1 MNCLYIW
8 RFQPFHIWHLDVIN
22 QIFDHRYQKIII
34 WVWSSNIKDEKNPW
48 SYPERVKFIESW
60 LKDRWI
66 DMDRFVI
73 VGIPDFS
80 DDEDRLSFIT
90 STIDFASVMSGNP
103 WVVDLF
109 RSNNFLVLDEIER
122 IPIHASD
129 IRNMLQQWNIE
140 EARKRLTPT
149 VYASLT

>member
-1 MNCLYIW
+1 
-8 RFQPFHIWHLDVIN
+8 
-22 QIFDHRYQKIII
+22 
-34 WVWSSNIKDEKNPW
+34 
-48 SYPERVKFIESW
+48 
-60 LKDRWI
+60 
-66 DMDRFVI
+66 
-73 VGIPDFS
+73 
-80 DDEDRLSFIT
+80 
-90 STIDFASVMSGNP
+90 
-103 WVVDLF
+103 LF

>member
-1 MNCLYIW
+1 
-8 RFQPFHIWHLDVIN
+8 
-22 QIFDHRYQKIII
+22 
-34 WVWSSNIKDEKNPW
+34 
-48 SYPERVKFIESW
+48 
-60 LKDRWI
+60 
-66 DMDRFVI
+66 MDRFVI

-129 IRNMLQQWNIE
+129 IRNMLQQ
-140 EARKRLTPT
+140 
-149 VYASLT
+149 